1 MTVEQL
7 NERVDELTVQH
18 GEMLGRV
25 MSLVN
30 TTIKLHD
37 VALTLQHDNSEKTG
51 IIKRMTEMIMDLDRR
66 VKRQEIMIMSQ
77 GIMPL
82 E

>member
-1 MTVEQL
+1 MRCYKKNTT
-7 NERVDELTVQH
+7 ERVVDMAVIHKITQLTDAVRTLGENEKEAVYCIKELTKMV
-18 GEMLGRV
+18 
-25 MSLVN
+25 
-30 TTIKLHD
+30 
-37 VALTLQHDNSEKTG
+37 
-51 IIKRMTEMIMDLDRR
+51 MDLDKR

>member
-37 VALTLQHDNSEKTG
+37 VVLTLQHENKSLTQMLVRHIYDEG
-51 IIKRMTEMIMDLDRR
+51 GLHPACQCDDC
-66 VKRQEIMIMSQ
+66 
-77 GIMPL
+77 L
-82 E
+82 EAKV

>member
-7 NERVDELTVQH
+7 NERIDELTVQH

-37 VALTLQHDNSEKTG
+37 VALTLQHENKSLTQMLMRHIYDEGGLHPVDS
-51 IIKRMTEMIMDLDRR
+51 D
-66 VKRQEIMIMSQ
+66 
-77 GIMPL
+77 
-82 E
+82 

>member
-1 MTVEQL
+1 MDIEQL
-7 NERVDELTVQH
+7 NERIDELTVQH

-37 VALTLQHDNSEKTG
+37 VVLTLQHENKSLTQMLMRHIYDEGGLHPTCKC
-51 IIKRMTEMIMDLDRR
+51 DDC
-66 VKRQEIMIMSQ
+66 
-77 GIMPL
+77 L
-82 E
+82 EAKA